1 MGVTSAHSGDPAH
14 RETRAGTLRT
24 VARRGFSCWGAQ
36 GPFREVT
43 SEGLAV
49 WGRGC
54 AKGQLGQSCVPR
66 KGDPPVGVPGVGS
79 SRGLDKGPAW
89 GSSPEGHTVR
99 RRGRGQCHPNGLEGH
114 PMRSVPEDAGA
125 GASGHVVGW
134 DSGVALPQSQQALGG
149 GIKVTP

>member
-1 MGVTSAHSGDPAH
+1 MSWGQTWAFWALGIRGRWDGRGLCPLGDPAH

-54 AKGQLGQSCVPR
+54 AKAQLGQSCAPR
-66 KGDPPVGVPGVGS
+66 KGDPP
-79 SRGLDKGPAW
+79 
-89 GSSPEGHTVR
+89 
-99 RRGRGQCHPNGLEGH
+99 GRGA
-114 PMRSVPEDAGA
+114 R
-125 GASGHVVGW
+125 
-134 DSGVALPQSQQALGG
+134 SGVIEGPGQGPSLRLNS
-149 GIKVTP
+149 